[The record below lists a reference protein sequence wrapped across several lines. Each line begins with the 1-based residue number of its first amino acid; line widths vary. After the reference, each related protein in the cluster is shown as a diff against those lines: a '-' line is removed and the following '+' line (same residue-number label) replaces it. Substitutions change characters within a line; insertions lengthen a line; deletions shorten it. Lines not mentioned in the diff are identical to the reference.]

1 MSASAADLVPMILC
15 DSREKWTQPGSR
27 DTHISGYFDRH
38 GIAYRVQKLD
48 VGDYMLQGGRIT
60 VDRKASLEEISG
72 NLLNPADKRRFWAE
86 VRRAYEQRI
95 RLVVL
100 VETNKIKQLEDLQ
113 QWHSAYTPV
122 SGSALIRE
130 MKRLQNAYGVRFVF
144 CPKVSAARKII
155 EILKGDQK

>member
-1 MSASAADLVPMILC
+1 MLIVDT
-15 DSREKWTQPGSR
+15 REKWTQAKR
-27 DTHISGYFDRH
+27 KNTQDQHIKTYLDRH
-38 GIAYRVQKLD
+38 GISYRVQKLD

-60 VDRKASLEEISG
+60 VDRKASIEEISG

-86 VRRAYEQRI
+86 VRRAYEKRL

-100 VETNKIKQLEDLQ
+100 VETNKIKKLEDLR

-130 MKRLQNAYGVRFVF
+130 MQRLQNAYGVRFVF
-144 CPKVSAARKII
+144 CPKVSAARKIM
-155 EILKGDQK
+155 EVLEENNAES

>member
-1 MSASAADLVPMILC
+1 MIYIF
-15 DSREKWTQPGSR
+15 DTREKKNG
-27 DTHISGYFDRH
+27 HIKRYFDNH
-38 GIAYRVQKLD
+38 GIAYKVQKLD

-86 VRRAYEQRI
+86 VRRAYAQRI

-100 VETNKIKQLEDLQ
+100 VETNKIKQLEDLR

-144 CPKVSAARKII
+144 CPKVSAARRIL
-155 EILKGDQK
+155 EILEDENAGAENKRISKPGLH